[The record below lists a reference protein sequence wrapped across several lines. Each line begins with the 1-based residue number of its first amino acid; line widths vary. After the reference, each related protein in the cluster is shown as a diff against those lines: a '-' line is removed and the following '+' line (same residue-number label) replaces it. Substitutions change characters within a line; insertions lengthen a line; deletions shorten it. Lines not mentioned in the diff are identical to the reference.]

1 MAINNPTTLEERKD
15 IYTGGA
21 TPQVEPYR
29 AFMDRVTQ
37 INNEIAAQGNK
48 DFSVAPSAITADS
61 LQNAKPVSLP
71 QTPISTSAQGL
82 SAIST
87 AVGDQTRAANDLA
100 RETEQKRIEA
110 EAKTTESK
118 SKYQQVI
125 DQITGVFGSRDKLE
139 TDAKIGEKSQKITDV
154 TNQIEALDRAEVNEI
169 RGLEGQAITEGQRSQ
184 ILSEIQ
190 RKYSFQKA
198 DLALIQSAANR
209 DLATAQ
215 NIVERK
221 IQLQLEPLKFQ
232 LDFVKDFYNE
242 NKADLTKEED
252 KAFGLKAKELEREYD
267 IQKTLQETIGKLQI
281 SAASQGADP
290 SVVQAIGRAKNI
302 GEASAAAGQ
311 FAGDIVERQIKQAQL
326 AKLNAEAQKTRAE
339 ALAAGG
345 FATGDGKVALP
356 VAEAQ
361 KVNKELTSNDAYKVV
376 RKGQD
381 SLQFL
386 NDFEKLFKETG
397 ATSAVFSPR
406 ENAALKAKYNATI
419 LNLKEFFNLGV
430 LNGPDEAILKSIVPD
445 PTNRSATANIAS
457 LSIYNPAKGTE
468 AGIANMKKQ
477 IEDTLDDRFASLST
491 QYSVYSPQSV
501 TSLGDLQRIY
511 IQNKALLNPDVN
523 RLVEENPDLTTD
535 DIISIINKKL

>member
-1 MAINNPTTLEERKD
+1 MDETKKYP
-15 IYTGGA
+15 
-21 TPQVEPYR
+21 
-29 AFMDRVTQ
+29 DRVAK
-37 INNEIAAQGNK
+37 INEEIAASPLAVQGI
-48 DFSVAPSAITADS
+48 SQAPSAITSES
-61 LQNAKPVSLP
+61 LQATKPLYIP
-71 QTPISTSAQGL
+71 PAQTSTAADGL

-87 AVGDQTRAANDLA
+87 SVGEQTKAANQLA
-100 RETEQKRIEA
+100 QEQEQKRLEA
-110 EAKTTESK
+110 ETKANESK
-118 SKYQQVI
+118 SKYEKVVEG
-125 DQITGVFGSRDKLE
+125 ITGVFSSRDKLE
-139 TDAKIGEKSQKITDV
+139 TDAKIGDKAQKVTDV
-154 TNQIEALDRAEVNEI
+154 TNQIESLARAQEKEIRALDTQPLTLQDKA
-169 RGLEGQAITEGQRSQ
+169 QRTADINRSYATQ
-184 ILSEIQ
+184 Q
-190 RKYSFQKA
+190 A

-209 DLATAQ
+209 DLSTAQ
-215 NIVERK
+215 SIIDRK
-221 IQLQLEPLKFQ
+221 INLQLEPLKFQ

-252 KAFGLKAKELEREYD
+252 RAFGLKAKELEREYD
-267 IQKTLQETIGKLQI
+267 TQKTLQETIGKLQI

-290 SVVQAIGRAKNI
+290 SVVQAIGRAKSI

-326 AKLNAEAQKTRAE
+326 SKLKAEADKTRAE

-386 NDFEKLFKETG
+386 NDFETLFKETG

-511 IQNKALLNPDVN
+511 IQNKALINPEVKKMID
-523 RLVEENPDLTTD
+523 ENPDLSPD
-535 DIISIINKKL
+535 DIISIINTKL